1 MAHCNVLRPPGP
13 TGIAALPERLV
24 ARASAK
30 SRRLFSLAEVTH
42 HQGCPFLARG
52 VSERDGFTHAFP
64 S

>member
-30 SRRLFSLAEVTH
+30 SRDF
-42 HQGCPFLARG
+42 FL
-52 VSERDGFTHAFP
+52 
-64 S
+64 